1 MDQSLENKLIVFGI
15 NDNEYAISVQYV
27 GAIEVVLPITRVP
40 NAPDHVKGVINLRGV
55 VTPVID
61 LKSKFHGQTTDLTDH
76 TRIIVVHKEDTT
88 IGLLVDCANDV
99 IDIQAEQIRQQPE
112 TVETEII
119 DYISGV
125 VKIDNRLLIMLD
137 IEHIMTDRTE
147 SSLVRPNQEGTL

>member
-61 LKSKFHGQTTDLTDH
+61 LKSKFHGQPTDLTDH

-137 IEHIMTDRTE
+137 IEHIMTDRIE

>member
-112 TVETEII
+112 TVESEII